1 MRKFIYEHLIT
12 GGEEKI
18 FNTEKSAIDYAI
30 IKHSNE
36 SGDMVVVEVDIT
48 EKQLRDYLNEHI
60 EIPCSAWRRDV
71 WKS

>member
-18 FNTEKSAIDYAI
+18 FNAEKSAIDYAM

-36 SGDMVVVEVDIT
+36 PGDMVVVEVDIT

-60 EIPCSAWRRDV
+60 EIPCTTWRRDV

>member
-1 MRKFIYEHLIT
+1 MKKFIFEHLIT
-12 GGEEKI
+12 NGDEKL
-18 FNTEKSAIDYAI
+18 FDTEKSSIEYAM

-36 SGDMVVVEVDIT
+36 PGDIVVVEVDIT

-60 EIPCSAWRRDV
+60 EIPCTAWRRDV

>member
-12 GGEEKI
+12 NGEEKL

-36 SGDMVVVEVDIT
+36 SGDIVIVEVDIT
-48 EKQLRDYLNEHI
+48 KKQLHDYLNEHI
-60 EIPCSAWRRDV
+60 KIPCTAWRRDV